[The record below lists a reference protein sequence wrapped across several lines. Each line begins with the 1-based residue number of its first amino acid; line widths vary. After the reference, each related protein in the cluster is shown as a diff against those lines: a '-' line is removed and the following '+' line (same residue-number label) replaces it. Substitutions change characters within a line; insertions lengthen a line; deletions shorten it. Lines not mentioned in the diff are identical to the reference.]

1 MLKRLVV
8 LLGLFVAAHAA
19 YAQDREKLI
28 GIWKLVSFETEF
40 QATGERKP
48 NFGKNPNGFVI
59 FTPEGRMMVVLTA
72 EGRKAP
78 ETDEDRAALL
88 RTMFAYTGI
97 YRLEGD
103 KFVTKVDVSW
113 NEAWTG
119 TEQTRFYKMDG
130 NRLDIISAWAPSGVI
145 PGRPI
150 VRGILTWER
159 VK

>member
-8 LLGLFVAAHAA
+8 LLGLFVAAHGA
-19 YAQDREKLI
+19 YAQDREKLF

-48 NFGKNPNGFVI
+48 TFGKNPNGFII

-119 TEQTRFYKMDG
+119 TEQTRFYKMGG

>member
-8 LLGLFVAAHAA
+8 LLGLFAVAHAA

-28 GIWKLVSFETEF
+28 GIWKLLSFETEF

-59 FTPEGRMMVVLTA
+59 FTPEGRMMAVLTA

-103 KFVTKVDVSW
+103 KFVTKRS
-113 NEAWTG
+113 EEHTS
-119 TEQTRFYKMDG
+119 ELQS
-130 NRLDIISAWAPSGVI
+130 RLHLVCRLLLEKKKKKTSITHI
-145 PGRPI
+145 
-150 VRGILTWER
+150 
-159 VK
+159 